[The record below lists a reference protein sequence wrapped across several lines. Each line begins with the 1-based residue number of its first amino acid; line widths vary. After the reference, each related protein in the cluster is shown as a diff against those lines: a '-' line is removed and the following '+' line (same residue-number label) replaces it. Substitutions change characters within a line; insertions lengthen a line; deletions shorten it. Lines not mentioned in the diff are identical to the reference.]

1 MNVDSNNFQLDTLS
15 FAIDAASSSIIN
27 ATVPDIKLDR
37 KGVSRLVPGPPD
49 MGAYERVEKK

>member
-1 MNVDSNNFQLDTLS
+1 MWIPNNFQLDTLS

-49 MGAYERVEKK
+49 LGAYERVERK